1 MTFLLDDQTSFI
13 YNQMR
18 TPSNPRFNVGDIVY
32 TKAQQVVGGY
42 RLGMNIPNHLI
53 QEYANRN
60 NITHV
65 DITVEPAIFGVI
77 IDVPVQGTILL
88 DSETIRHRGMF
99 EWCLEEEE
107 DNIID
112 IPGSGSTWYLPD
124 EERRYFVK
132 WLNKEPRTKC
142 EKAQQN
148 YFRPLKNPDGSQVN
162 NISLHYEDTLHK
174 APDFIKKIKKL
185 AKVNKELV
193 VSDMLNIKLGIDYYS
208 TKGLVD
214 MICAF

>member
-1 MTFLLDDQTSFI
+1 MTFLLDDQTTFM

-18 TPSNPRFNVGDIVY
+18 TPSKPRFNVGEIVY
-32 TKAQQVVGGY
+32 TKARQIVGGY
-42 RLGMNIPNHLI
+42 SLGMDIPNHLI
-53 QEYANRN
+53 QEYAKRN

-65 DITVEPAIFGVI
+65 DITIEPAIFGVI
-77 IDVPVQGTILL
+77 IDVPVTGTILL
-88 DSETIRHRGMF
+88 DSETIHHRGMF
-99 EWCLEEEE
+99 EWCPEEEE

-112 IPGSGSTWYLPD
+112 IPGSGSVWYLPD

-132 WLNKEPRTKC
+132 WLNKEPRAKC
-142 EKAQQN
+142 DKAQQN
-148 YFRPLKNPDGSQVN
+148 SFRPLKNSDGRQVT

-174 APDFIKKIKKL
+174 APDFIKKIKKI
-185 AKVNKELV
+185 AKGKKELV